1 MSIGTR
7 LSCAATLFTLLLT
20 GTGSALAATPAH
32 QPTAPASPPVIGACT
47 MQPATQCPGQAL
59 AGARLRGLDL
69 TKANF
74 RGADLTGANL
84 RGATLTKA
92 NLRGTDLRKANFR
105 GADLSQAN
113 LSGADLG
120 QANLRGA
127 NLYQAIVAG
136 TNLYAADLT
145 GAIWID
151 GRTCQL
157 GSIGTCAP

>member
-7 LSCAATLFTLLLT
+7 LSCAATRFTLLLT
-20 GTGSALAATPAH
+20 GTGPALAATPAH
-32 QPTAPASPPVIGACT
+32 QPIAPASPPVIDSCT
-47 MQPATQCPGQAL
+47 MQPATKCPGQAL

-69 TKANF
+69 T
-74 RGADLTGANL
+74 G
-84 RGATLTKA
+84 
-92 NLRGTDLRKANFR
+92 ANFR

-127 NLYQAIVAG
+127 NLHQAIVAG

-145 GAIWID
+145 GAIWVD